1 MLAAILIVIMI
12 GLQTGVMLLDFNV
25 GLGFIPE
32 AASVNHKQTRAKY
45 RTGNCP
51 GESGLGKKEV
61 LNAVSSSRIGADRHR
76 CSPRAGQSLYTDGG
90 IY

>member
-12 GLQTGVMLLDFNV
+12 GLQTGVVLLDFNV

-51 GESGLGKKEV
+51 GGAGLGNKEV
-61 LNAVSSSRIGADRHR
+61 LYAFSSTRIGTDRRR
-76 CSPRAGQSLYTDGG
+76 CSPRAGQSLHTDGR
-90 IY
+90 ID